1 MSNDFVTIA
10 TFQFLTEAEVSKL
23 ALEAEGIKVFLA
35 DVETVSMDWM
45 IGNAI
50 GYIKL
55 QVPGSQVEAAV
66 ALLEQVRA
74 EHQRHE
80 GDDEDAE
87 SEKCLS
93 CGVPLPPDAT
103 LCPACG
109 WTYASDGE
117 VEKED
122 DAE

>member
-1 MSNDFVTIA
+1 MNNDFVTVA
-10 TFQFLTEAEVSKL
+10 TFHLLTEAEVSKL

-35 DVETVSMDWM
+35 DVETVSMWM

-66 ALLEQVRA
+66 ALLEQMRA

-80 GDDEDAE
+80 GEDENTE
-87 SEKCLS
+87 SDKCLS
-93 CGVPLPPDAT
+93 CGVALPPDVT
-103 LCPACG
+103 QCPECG
-109 WTYASDGE
+109 WTYAGSGDT
-117 VEKED
+117 ED